1 MKIKSNAC
9 KSAFQLPKIRTMFS
23 TILLVILSLPFTF
36 IYSLSTDHADT
47 SYLINSFLPIPSGP
61 LWI

>member
-9 KSAFQLPKIRTMFS
+9 KSAFQLPKIRAMFS
-23 TILLVILSLPFTF
+23 TVLLVILSLPFTF
-36 IYSLSTDHADT
+36 LYSLSTDHADT
-47 SYLINSFLPIPSGP
+47 SYLINFFLPILSGP